1 MINSTVDREQ
11 LLTLINDLPDE
22 LLAEVANYADY
33 LQSKTIISNQTN
45 QSSNFLLS
53 IAGLGSSEEKNVSDR
68 QEEILANEIDPITGW
83 SLNSRELKTQE
94 DMGASHLCN
103 E

>member
-11 LLTLINDLPDE
+11 LLTLINALPDE

-33 LQSKTIISNQTN
+33 LKSKAIISN

-53 IAGLGSSEEKNVSDR
+53 ITGLGSSEEKEVSDR
-68 QEEILANEIDPITGW
+68 QEEILADEIDPITDW
-83 SLNSRELKTQE
+83 SLSS
-94 DMGASHLCN
+94 G
-103 E
+103 

>member
-22 LLAEVANYADY
+22 LLVEVADYAGY
-33 LQSKTIISNQTN
+33 LQSKAIISNQPN
-45 QSSNFLLS
+45 PSSNFLLS
-53 IAGLGSSEEKNVSDR
+53 IAGLGSSEEKDVSDR

-83 SLNSRELKTQE
+83 SLSSR
-94 DMGASHLCN
+94 
-103 E
+103 

>member
-11 LLTLINDLPDE
+11 LLTLINALPDE

-53 IAGLGSSEEKNVSDR
+53 IVGLGSSEEKNVSDR

-94 DMGASHLCN
+94 DMT
-103 E
+103 

>member
-11 LLTLINDLPDE
+11 LLTLINALSDE
-22 LLAEVANYADY
+22 LLAEVANYANY
-33 LQSKTIISNQTN
+33 LKSKAIVSNQPN
-45 QSSNFLLS
+45 QSINFLLS

-83 SLNSRELKTQE
+83 SLSSR
-94 DMGASHLCN
+94 
-103 E
+103 

>member
-1 MINSTVDREQ
+1 MMMNSTVDREQ

-33 LQSKTIISNQTN
+33 LQSKIIISNQTNQSN

-53 IAGLGSSEEKNVSDR
+53 IAGLGSSEEKDVSDR
-68 QEEILANEIDPITGW
+68 QEEILANEIDPIAGW
-83 SLNSRELKTQE
+83 SVNSK
-94 DMGASHLCN
+94 
-103 E
+103 

>member
-1 MINSTVDREQ
+1 MMMNSTVDREQ
-11 LLTLINDLPDE
+11 LLNLIHALPDE

-33 LQSKTIISNQTN
+33 LQSKAIASNQTN

-53 IAGLGSSEEKNVSDR
+53 IAGLGSSEENDVSDR

-83 SLNSRELKTQE
+83 SLSSR
-94 DMGASHLCN
+94 
-103 E
+103 